1 MKPAIA
7 LLLLLVIGNTVA
19 DSATITWTNT
29 SGGNW
34 SVATNWSPNQ
44 VPGISDTA
52 LITNSGTY
60 TVTNTTVVGVSNV
73 FLGSSSGTQTLTL
86 SSGSLTATNISTQ
99 TTNGAISLAG
109 GTIANATINLTN
121 GTSLIVQSGTF
132 NGVTLG
138 GTLDVGASINAADLT
153 VTNGLVLNGT
163 ALVGNP
169 TNINAG
175 YITFGG
181 SQTLGGSG
189 TVVFGEN
196 ATTYNAL
203 RLADGGTTL
212 TIGPGMTVEG
222 QNGTIGYNNE
232 WGGPQNVSV
241 VNQGVISAD
250 VSGGTISIEA
260 QPFINEAL
268 AQGTNGG
275 SLTIN
280 VLQNNPGATLIMNG
294 AGILSLSGAWTNAG
308 AINATN
314 VTVDLGG
321 SFTLAA
327 LGAFTRSGGTVN
339 LTGVLTNT
347 STTLALNAAS
357 GSWVLDGG
365 TVLGGT
371 ITTAGGATLV
381 VNGTGTFNGVTMDGT
396 LDVGSS
402 VNAADL
408 TVTNGLVLNGTA
420 LVGNPTNINA
430 GYITFGGSQTL
441 GGSGTVV
448 FGENATTYNA
458 LRLADG
464 GTTLTIG
471 PGITVEGQNG
481 TIGYSNAWG
490 GPQNVSVV
498 NQGVIS
504 ADVSGGTIS
513 IEAQPFINEALAQ
526 GTNGGSLTINVLQ
539 NDPSATL
546 IMNGAGT
553 LSLSGAWTNAGA
565 INATNVTVDLGGS
578 FTLAA
583 LGAFTRSGG
592 TVNLTGV
599 LTNTSTTLALNA
611 ASGSWVLDG
620 GTVLGGTITT
630 AGGATLVVN
639 GTGTF
644 NGVTMDG
651 TLDVGSSVNAADLTV
666 TNGLVLNGTALVGNP
681 TNINAGY
688 ITFGGSQTLGGSG
701 TVVFG
706 ENATTYNALR
716 LADGGTTLTIGPGI
730 TVEGQNG
737 TIGYSS
743 AWGGPQNVSVVNQGV
758 ISADVSGGTISI
770 EAQPFINEALAQ
782 GTNGGSLTINVL
794 QNDPSATLIM
804 NGAGTLS
811 LSGAWTNAGAINAT
825 NVTVDLGGSFTLAA
839 LGAFTRSGGTVNL
852 TGVLTNTS
860 TTLALN
866 AASGSWVLD
875 GGTVLGGT
883 ITTAGGATLVVNGT
897 GTFNGVTMDGT
908 LDVGSSVNAADLT
921 VTNGLVLNGT
931 ALVGNPTNVNAGYIT
946 FAGSQTLGGTGTVVF
961 GDNPTYNAVRLADAA
976 TTLTIGLGMT
986 VEGQNGTIG
995 YSSPWGGPQN
1005 VSVVNQGVISADVSG
1020 GTILMDAEPFDNNG
1034 TLAATLGTAALDGS
1048 FNLASGTLEFGL
1060 SNTNTFGKI
1069 QISGSAALAG
1079 TVAATLLNGFMPAVS
1094 NSFPVLTY
1102 GSFTGAFT
1110 NTELPSGFVWQT
1122 NYGPTTF
1129 TLTVSGISPVLKP
1142 IVNPSGQFL
1151 LQFTSSTNAEYTVL
1165 ASTNL
1170 AVPLS
1175 NWVTLGNASV
1185 LSNTLY
1191 QFIDTNSTNF
1201 PARFYI
1207 LSSP

>member
-1 MKPAIA
+1 MAA
-7 LLLLLVIGNTVA
+7 RRTCR
-19 DSATITWTNT
+19 
-29 SGGNW
+29 W
-34 SVATNWSPNQ
+34 S
-44 VPGISDTA
+44 IK
-52 LITNSGTY
+52 
-60 TVTNTTVVGVSNV
+60 
-73 FLGSSSGTQTLTL
+73 
-86 SSGSLTATNISTQ
+86 
-99 TTNGAISLAG
+99 
-109 GTIANATINLTN
+109 
-121 GTSLIVQSGTF
+121 
-132 NGVTLG
+132 
-138 GTLDVGASINAADLT
+138 
-153 VTNGLVLNGT
+153 GL
-163 ALVGNP
+163 
-169 TNINAG
+169 
-175 YITFGG
+175 
-181 SQTLGGSG
+181 
-189 TVVFGEN
+189 
-196 ATTYNAL
+196 
-203 RLADGGTTL
+203 
-212 TIGPGMTVEG
+212 
-222 QNGTIGYNNE
+222 
-232 WGGPQNVSV
+232 
-241 VNQGVISAD
+241 ISAD
-250 VSGGTISIEA
+250 VSGGTISIQA

-294 AGILSLSGAWTNAG
+294 AGSLSLSGVWTNAG

-314 VTVDLGG
+314 VTVNLGG
-321 SFTLAA
+321 DFTLAD

-347 STTLALNAAS
+347 GTTLVLNAAS

-371 ITTAGGATLV
+371 ITTAVPATLV
-381 VNGTGTFNGVTMDGT
+381 VNNGTFNGVTVVGT
-396 LDVGSS
+396 LDVGNS
-402 VNAADL
+402 VNAAAL

-420 LVGNPTNINA
+420 LVGNPTNSDYGN
-430 GYITFGGSQTL
+430 ITFAGSQTL

-448 FGENATTYNA
+448 FGNQSGDTYNA

-471 PGITVEGQNG
+471 SGMTVEGQNG
-481 TIGYSNAWG
+481 TIGYSSVYG
-490 GPQNVSVV
+490 GPENVSVV
-498 NQGVIS
+498 NQGLIS

-513 IEAQPFINEALAQ
+513 IQAQPFINEALAQ

-539 NDPSATL
+539 NNPGATL
-546 IMNGAGT
+546 IMNGAGS
-553 LSLSGAWTNAGA
+553 LSLSGVWTNAGA
-565 INATNVTVDLGGS
+565 INATNVTVNLGGD
-578 FTLAA
+578 FTLAD

-599 LTNTSTTLALNA
+599 LTNTGTTLVLNA

-630 AGGATLVVN
+630 AVPATLVVN
-639 GTGTF
+639 NGTF
-644 NGVTMDG
+644 NGVTVVG
-651 TLDVGSSVNAADLTV
+651 TLDVGNSVNAAALTV

-681 TNINAGY
+681 TNSDYGN
-688 ITFGGSQTLGGSG
+688 ITFAGSQTLGGSG

-706 ENATTYNALR
+706 NQSGDTYNALR
-716 LADGGTTLTIGPGI
+716 LADGGTTLTIGSGM

-743 AWGGPQNVSVVNQGV
+743 VYGGPENVSVVNQGL

-770 EAQPFINEALAQ
+770 QAQPFINEALAQ

-794 QNDPSATLIM
+794 QNNPGATLIM
-804 NGAGTLS
+804 NGAGSLS
-811 LSGAWTNAGAINAT
+811 LSGVWTNAGAINAT
-825 NVTVDLGGSFTLAA
+825 NVTVNLGGDFTLAD

-852 TGVLTNTS
+852 TGVLTNTG
-860 TTLALN
+860 TTLVLN

-883 ITTAGGATLVVNGT
+883 ITTAVPATLVVNN
-897 GTFNGVTMDGT
+897 GTFNGVTVVGT
-908 LDVGSSVNAADLT
+908 LDVGNSVNAAALT

-931 ALVGNPTNVNAGYIT
+931 ALVGNPTNSDYGNIT
-946 FAGSQTLGGTGTVVF
+946 FAGSQTLGGSGTVVF
-961 GDNPTYNAVRLADAA
+961 GNQSGDTYNALRLADGG
-976 TTLTIGLGMT
+976 TTLTIGSGMT

-995 YSSPWGGPQN
+995 YSSVYGGPEN

-1020 GTILMDAEPFDNNG
+1020 GTIVVDAEPFQNNG
-1034 TLAATLGTAALDGS
+1034 TLAATLGTATLAGS
-1048 FNLASGTLEFGL
+1048 FNLAGGTLEFGL
-1060 SNTNTFGKI
+1060 SSTNSFGKI

-1129 TLTVSGISPVLKP
+1129 TLTVSGTTVSGISPVLKP
-1142 IVNPSGQFL
+1142 ILNPSGQFL
-1151 LQFTSSTNAEYTVL
+1151 LQFTGSTNADYTVL

-1175 NWVTLGNASV
+1175 NWVSLGNASV

-1201 PARFYI
+1201 PERFYI
-1207 LSSP
+1207 LRSP

>member
-1 MKPAIA
+1 MAP
-7 LLLLLVIGNTVA
+7 LVAPISTH
-19 DSATITWTNT
+19 ATNITWTNT
-29 SGGNW
+29 VGGNW
-34 SVATNWSPNQ
+34 SVTNNWSPNQ

-52 LITNSGTY
+52 IITNSGTY
-60 TVTNTTVVGVSNV
+60 TVTVTTVVGVSNV
-73 FLGSSSGTQTLTL
+73 FLGSSSGTQALTL
-86 SSGSLTATNISTQ
+86 SSGSLNATNISTQ
-99 TTNGAISLAG
+99 TTNGAITLAG

-121 GTSLIVQSGTF
+121 GTSLIAQSGTF
-132 NGVTLG
+132 NGVTMS
-138 GTLDVGASINAADLT
+138 GTLDVGNSVNAAGLT

-163 ALVGNP
+163 ALEGNP
-169 TNINAG
+169 TNSDYG
-175 YITFGG
+175 DITFAG
-181 SQTLGGSG
+181 SQTLGGTG
-189 TVVFGEN
+189 TVVFGN
-196 ATTYNAL
+196 QPSSAYNAL

-212 TIGPGMTVEG
+212 TIGSGITVEG
-222 QNGTIGYNNE
+222 QNGTIGYSSAY
-232 WGGPQNVSV
+232 GGPQNVLV
-241 VNQGVISAD
+241 VNQGLISAD
-250 VSGGTISIEA
+250 VSGGTISIQA

-294 AGILSLSGAWTNAG
+294 AGSLSLSGVWTNAG

-314 VTVDLGG
+314 VTVNLGG
-321 SFTLAA
+321 SFTLAD

-347 STTLALNAAS
+347 GTTLALNAAS

-371 ITTAGGATLV
+371 ITTATGVSLV
-381 VNGTGTFNGVTMDGT
+381 VNNGTFNGVTMSGT
-396 LDVGSS
+396 LDVGNS
-402 VNAADL
+402 VNAAGL

-420 LVGNPTNINA
+420 LEGNPTNSDY
-430 GYITFGGSQTL
+430 GDITFAGSQTL
-441 GGSGTVV
+441 GGTGTVV
-448 FGENATTYNA
+448 FGNQPSSAYNA

-471 PGITVEGQNG
+471 SGITVEGQNG
-481 TIGYSNAWG
+481 TIGYSSAYG
-490 GPQNVSVV
+490 GPQNVLVV
-498 NQGVIS
+498 NQGLIS

-513 IEAQPFINEALAQ
+513 IQAQPFINEALAQ

-539 NDPSATL
+539 NNPGATL
-546 IMNGAGT
+546 IMNGAGS
-553 LSLSGAWTNAGA
+553 LSLSGVWTNAGA
-565 INATNVTVDLGGS
+565 INATNVTVNLGGS
-578 FTLAA
+578 FTLAD

-599 LTNTSTTLALNA
+599 LTNTGTTLALNA

-630 AGGATLVVN
+630 ATGVSLVVN
-639 GTGTF
+639 NGTF
-644 NGVTMDG
+644 NGVTMSG
-651 TLDVGSSVNAADLTV
+651 TLDVGNSVNAAGLTV
-666 TNGLVLNGTALVGNP
+666 TNGLVLNGTALEGNP
-681 TNINAGY
+681 TNSDYGD
-688 ITFGGSQTLGGSG
+688 ITFAGSQTLGGTG

-706 ENATTYNALR
+706 NQPSSAYNALR
-716 LADGGTTLTIGPGI
+716 LADGGTTLTIGSGI

-743 AWGGPQNVSVVNQGV
+743 AYGGPQNVLVVNQGL

-770 EAQPFINEALAQ
+770 QAQPFINEALAQ

-794 QNDPSATLIM
+794 QNNPGATLIM
-804 NGAGTLS
+804 NGAGSLS
-811 LSGAWTNAGAINAT
+811 LSGVWTNAGAINAT
-825 NVTVDLGGSFTLAA
+825 NVTVNLGGSFTLAD

-852 TGVLTNTS
+852 TGVLTNTG

-883 ITTAGGATLVVNGT
+883 ITTATGVSLVVNN
-897 GTFNGVTMDGT
+897 GTFNGVTMSGT
-908 LDVGSSVNAADLT
+908 LDVGNSVNAAGLT

-931 ALVGNPTNVNAGYIT
+931 ALEGNPTNSDYGDIT

-961 GDNPTYNAVRLADAA
+961 GNQPSSAYNALRLADGG
-976 TTLTIGLGMT
+976 TTLTIGSGIT

-995 YSSPWGGPQN
+995 YSSAYGGPQN
-1005 VSVVNQGVISADVSG
+1005 VLVVNQGLISADVSG
-1020 GTILMDAEPFDNNG
+1020 GTILVDAEPFDNNG

-1129 TLTVSGISPVLKP
+1129 TLTVSGMTVSGISPVLKP
-1142 IVNPSGQFL
+1142 ILNPLGQLL
-1151 LQFTSSTNAEYTVL
+1151 LQFTGSTNAEYTVL

-1201 PARFYI
+1201 PARFYM
-1207 LSSP
+1207 LRSP